1 MHAWRDVGAAVGPLA
16 TGVLL
21 TVTTAEL
28 LHGVLG
34 VLVIAGMPAWARD
47 QRKRPRGA

>member
-21 TVTTAEL
+21 TVTTPEL
-28 LHGVLG
+28 LHGVMGVFVLLG
-34 VLVIAGMPAWARD
+34 LLAWASGR
-47 QRKRPRGA
+47 RERTASA